1 MRGALAIAALGL
13 VLAWASA
20 APALLPEERLADP
33 AEEARARDLS
43 AQLRCLVCQN
53 QSIDDSDAPL
63 AGDMRRLIRR
73 QITDGRSDDE
83 IIDYL
88 RRRYGD
94 FVLLDPPLGTA
105 TIALWLAPFGF
116 LAIGIAGLAVARLR
130 RGRGGA
136 R

>member
-1 MRGALAIAALGL
+1 MKGALAIAALGL
-13 VLAWASA
+13 VLAWTSA

-83 IIDYL
+83 IIDFL

-116 LAIGIAGLAVARLR
+116 LAVGIAGLAISRLR